1 VDDFLFNTR
10 RGFCGHFASSF
21 TMLMRAAGIP
31 ARVVTGYQGG
41 EWNPIGGYLIVR
53 QSHAHAWSEVWFPER
68 GWIRIDPTAAVAP
81 QRVERGPE
89 AALPEGDPVPGRF
102 LGQSDVLWQA
112 RLAWDNVNA
121 LWIDWIVRFSAE
133 EQERLLEEIGFE
145 RPDWRQLGV
154 LLGVGLAVAF
164 TGLSAWLAWEFRP
177 RAVDPA
183 TRSYRRFVARL
194 ARRGLVREPWEAP
207 RDFLERVRRF
217 RPDLEREARA
227 ITELYLR
234 VRYSPAPGERDL
246 DRLRGLVGHF
256 RP

>member
-1 VDDFLFNTR
+1 MTREFNIPMHPRLTDQQVQDILHTHTVVTDAGTPAALLR
-10 RGFCGHFASSF
+10 IEGDAICVFHAIQPSRSRHTPQA
-21 TMLMRAAGIP
+21 RAA
-31 ARVVTGYQGG
+31 
-41 EWNPIGGYLIVR
+41 
-53 QSHAHAWSEVWFPER
+53 AWSAGLARNGVRAMVSYF
-68 GWIRIDPTAAVAP
+68 AASTCDTHG
-81 QRVERGPE
+81 QRRSRRLGRCGLRSGVKPRLD
-89 AALPEGDPVPGRF
+89 AAR
-102 LGQSDVLWQA
+102 
-112 RLAWDNVNA
+112 
-121 LWIDWIVRFSAE
+121 
-133 EQERLLEEIGFE
+133 
-145 RPDWRQLGV
+145 RQLGI